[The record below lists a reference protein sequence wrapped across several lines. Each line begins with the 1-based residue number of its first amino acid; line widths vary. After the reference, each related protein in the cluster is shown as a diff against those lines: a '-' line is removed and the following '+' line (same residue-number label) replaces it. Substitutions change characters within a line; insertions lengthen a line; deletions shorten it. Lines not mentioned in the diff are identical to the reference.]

1 MKGELHLLAFL
12 LFHPVEYVIIELAR
26 IDFEK
31 KSLQN
36 IVWIMESYINPTF
49 FLGRALVD
57 FMYNKTLSSKVKK
70 NKDVF
75 KD

>member
-1 MKGELHLLAFL
+1 
-12 LFHPVEYVIIELAR
+12 
-26 IDFEK
+26 
-31 KSLQN
+31 
-36 IVWIMESYINPTF
+36 MESYINPTF